1 MNTKD
6 KLLKKGLEHFSEKG
20 YEGTSLIEIAKDVGI
35 RKSTIYSHFL
45 NKDELFFEVLHSVN
59 QEFLEFCT
67 SCLENDKD
75 SSIDEKLYI
84 LLVES
89 IKVNKEKYQNALFWK
104 RLRLF
109 PPVHLKESLAEKFNT
124 QMSPLLDMIERL
136 FAEAMQ
142 SGEVVKSNHS
152 SIELAMAYY
161 TLMDGLVI
169 SILYDREQNLENRI
183 EILWSAFKD
192 GSFKR

>member
-35 RKSTIYSHFL
+35 RKSTIYSHFS
-45 NKDELFFEVLHSVN
+45 NKDELFFEVLHRVN

-67 SCLENDKD
+67 NCLENDKD

-89 IKVNKEKYQNALFWK
+89 IKVNQEKYQNALFWK

-109 PPVHLKESLAEKFNT
+109 PPVHLKESLAEKFKT

-142 SGEVVKSNHS
+142 SGEVVKSDHN

-192 GSFKR
+192 GLFRR

>member
-35 RKSTIYSHFL
+35 RKSTIYSHFS
-45 NKDELFFEVLHSVN
+45 NKDELFFEVLHRVN

-67 SCLENDKD
+67 NCLENDKD

-89 IKVNKEKYQNALFWK
+89 IKVNQEKYQNALFWK

-109 PPVHLKESLAEKFNT
+109 PPVHLKESLAEKFQV
-124 QMSPLLDMIERL
+124 QMSPLLGMIERL
-136 FAEAMQ
+136 IAEAMQ
-142 SGEVVKSNHS
+142 SGEVVKSDHN

-192 GSFKR
+192 CLFRR

>member
-1 MNTKD
+1 M
-6 KLLKKGLEHFSEKG
+6 
-20 YEGTSLIEIAKDVGI
+20 
-35 RKSTIYSHFL
+35 
-45 NKDELFFEVLHSVN
+45 FFEVLHCVN

-67 SCLENDKD
+67 NCLENDKD

-89 IKVNKEKYQNALFWK
+89 IKVNKEKYQNALLWK

-109 PPVHLKESLAEKFNT
+109 PPVHLKESLAEKFKT

-142 SGEVVKSNHS
+142 SGELVKSNHN

-192 GSFKR
+192 GLFKR